1 MEVDEEYL
9 GDKDPLEIWV
19 EIFYV
24 RKERMVTQM
33 GRKSK
38 EEGIDVYVWLIHL
51 AVQQKLT
58 QHCKATILQ

>member
-38 EEGIDVYVWLIHL
+38 EEGIDVYV
-51 AVQQKLT
+51 
-58 QHCKATILQ
+58 